1 MNPPLNESGEQT
13 TYTLEIVSQITGIS
27 SQTILHYQE
36 VGLIR
41 TSDYDDETVRTL
53 RRIEHLQSTFGVN
66 DSGLMLILE
75 LMEEVDR
82 LRNKLR
88 VRHR

>member
-1 MNPPLNESGEQT
+1 MTPPLNESTEQA
-13 TYTLEIVSQITGIS
+13 TYTLEIVAQITGIS

-41 TSDYDDETVRTL
+41 ASDYDDETVRTL
-53 RRIEHLQSTFGVN
+53 RRIEHLQSTCGVN
-66 DSGLMLILE
+66 DSGLKLILE

-82 LRNKLR
+82 LRHKLR